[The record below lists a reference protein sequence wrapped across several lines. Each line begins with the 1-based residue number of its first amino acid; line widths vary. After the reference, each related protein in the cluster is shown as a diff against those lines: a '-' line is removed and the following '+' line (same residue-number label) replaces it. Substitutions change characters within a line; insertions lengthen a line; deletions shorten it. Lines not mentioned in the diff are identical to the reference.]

1 MIIPSDNCAH
11 FIEISL
17 SVYGEDLLNRPWQT
31 FGCNTGHPNLG
42 HSLQN
47 AQTHLCRQTGMFP
60 DFALQ
65 KSPELVAE
73 QKAEAAVVAVVAQE
87 AVGYTHKTVLA
98 LA

>member
-1 MIIPSDNCAH
+1 
-11 FIEISL
+11 
-17 SVYGEDLLNRPWQT
+17 
-31 FGCNTGHPNLG
+31 
-42 HSLQN
+42 
-47 AQTHLCRQTGMFP
+47 MFP